1 MPSVMTS
8 AVNGEADN
16 GLSSAAQQLDLGG
29 PSRTSLDAVEAE
41 EGELA
46 INGGEDDGSTLLVGQ
61 DQDQHENE
69 NGREP
74 QLSTVEGLQAE
85 LIRLKDERD
94 SFEAQYHGLL
104 SKLGQM
110 RSTLGDRLRQDAE
123 ELDKREQQIDSLTG
137 KIEELNATV
146 STLEAELL
154 TSHEEVERLS
164 KELDSVRAMQQ
175 ASSTTTKGS
184 ELRLREVQEMAERYR
199 IEAESWESACM
210 EERAYRDEIDLQV
223 REARRERDEAQTRE
237 REQAAIASREQETA
251 AGLQQVLEEFQA
263 GQESELQRAVG
274 DHEEKLIRLTT
285 LLGEHQTRTDEA
297 EEQARTYKE
306 AAERCQVLEKDIK
319 EKNLLVGRLRHEAV
333 ILNEHLTESLRRL
346 RANTS
351 DSSVDGKLISN
362 LLIQF
367 LNTPRSDTKR
377 FEMLNLI
384 ASVLNWSIEEREKA
398 GLQRNTNTSDRRSA
412 NTPSRDAVKR
422 AGSNGTA
429 GHSTNEESFSNLFV
443 EFLLSEAEKA
453 KKPDNSSNAAS
464 PVATPSTPQTP
475 RAISRPSF
483 NLGSLANLNTRS
495 SLEDVNSIRSPTS
508 EANNVGSPGARSIRS
523 P

>member
-1 MPSVMTS
+1 MTS
-8 AVNGEADN
+8 IGNGDVNGA
-16 GLSSAAQQLDLGG
+16 LSASTQQMDLGG
-29 PSRTSLDAVEAE
+29 PSRASLDAVEGMHQHDLTANDDADEAE
-41 EGELA
+41 VERIPAQNTSEA
-46 INGGEDDGSTLLVGQ
+46 T
-61 DQDQHENE
+61 
-69 NGREP
+69 REA
-74 QLSTVEGLQAE
+74 QLDTVEGLQAE
-85 LIRLKDERD
+85 LGRLKDERD

-123 ELDKREQQIDSLTG
+123 ELDRREQQIDALTG
-137 KIEELNATV
+137 KLEETNGNVT
-146 STLEAELL
+146 TLEAELV

-164 KELDSVRAMQQ
+164 RELDSVRAMQQ
-175 ASSTTTKGS
+175 ASSTTSKGS

-223 REARRERDEAQTRE
+223 REARRERDEAQARE

-251 AGLQQVLEEFQA
+251 RGLQQVLEEFQA
-263 GQESELQRAVG
+263 GQESELQRAVS

-285 LLGEHQTRTDEA
+285 LLGEHQGRTEEA
-297 EEQARTYKE
+297 EQQARTYKE
-306 AAERCQVLEKDIK
+306 AAERCAVLEKDVK
-319 EKNLLVGRLRHEAV
+319 EKNMLVGKLRHEAV

-351 DSSVDGKLISN
+351 DSSVDGKLIGN

-384 ASVLNWSIEEREKA
+384 ASVLNWTVDERERA
-398 GLQRNTNTSDRRSA
+398 GLQRNTNNADRRKGSSA
-412 NTPSRDAVKR
+412 SREADKR
-422 AGSNGTA
+422 AGNGASGQSND
-429 GHSTNEESFSNLFV
+429 ESFSNLFV

-453 KKPDNSSNAAS
+453 KQPDNGAHPNATS
-464 PVATPSTPQTP
+464 PVTTPSATATPQTP
-475 RAISRPSF
+475 RPAIDRPSF
-483 NLGSLANLNTRS
+483 NLSRLASLNTRTSLDDKNNVIPSQS
-495 SLEDVNSIRSPTS
+495 SADVNQSPRTVRSP
-508 EANNVGSPGARSIRS
+508 
-523 P
+523 